1 MSRAIRPTQ
10 IIRKWKAL
18 AAFVHPH
25 FRLSAESRQ
34 AALSAARAHPDS
46 ALRVYAAIARSLVA
60 R

>member
-1 MSRAIRPTQ
+1 MRAIRPTKIMTQ
-10 IIRKWKAL
+10 WKAL

-25 FRLSAESRQ
+25 FRLSAESRE

-46 ALRVYAAIARSLVA
+46 ALRCYAAFAKSLVA